1 MDQNGSA
8 RAPQTG
14 RVTRPGKKTRKH
26 QIIRTTPGKRWSA
39 QAERLFLEELAATAN
54 VRGAAAVAGF
64 STTALYNR
72 RMRWPAFAEAWAQ
85 ALEQGYARIET
96 ALIEMASDTAGL
108 WSDEKERIA
117 REMAAATVKAAGAA
131 ARQAAAG
138 DRPEVEKGAAGG
150 DAGGGDRVA
159 GDGAGRDGVAGVR
172 AGAGRAGALEAPG
185 RRLIAGVDGGAVSR
199 RPALSVA
206 EMMNIL
212 KLHRA
217 SVRGGAAQDYGWRA
231 GPPDM
236 EAVRNSIRRKIEAIA
251 RMEAR
256 QRAMGIDPDAE

>member
-26 QIIRTTPGKRWSA
+26 QVIRTTPGKRWSA

-108 WSDEKERIA
+108 WSDDKDRIA
-117 REMAAATVKAAGAA
+117 REMAAAAEAA
-131 ARQAAAG
+131 ARKSAE
-138 DRPEVEKGAAGG
+138 DDGA
-150 DAGGGDRVA
+150 
-159 GDGAGRDGVAGVR
+159 GAGRDGAGGDG
-172 AGAGRAGALEAPG
+172 AGADPAGRDQAESGAADLGTVALEPPG
-185 RRLIAGVDGGAVSR
+185 RRAMAGVDGGALSR

-236 EAVRNSIRRKIEAIA
+236 EAIRASIWRKIEAIERAAA
-251 RMEAR
+251 RRKAAGVE
-256 QRAMGIDPDAE
+256 GEGESEGE